1 MSLRMPLYQRGFFQN
16 ILIMTKKAFKGSEKT
31 QSNMSSV
38 IAGEF
43 RFANTELCVD
53 LKLLTYQ
60 PGSMKTG
67 KHMQGAIRRDSY
79 DHFTFVEKATMPNV
93 PPKRN
98 PIVYSGMYVN
108 VHKNDEGML
117 YPTFNRPVYSK
128 NFSFTKFCHKAA
140 RELRYVAPLIEEM
153 NR

>member
-1 MSLRMPLYQRGFFQN
+1 MPLYQRGFFQN

-31 QSNMSSV
+31 QSNMSSI

-60 PGSMKTG
+60 PGRLQTG
-67 KHMQGAIRRDSY
+67 KSLHGVIARDSY
-79 DHFTFVEKATMPNV
+79 DHFTFVEKESLANV

-128 NFSFTKFCHKAA
+128 NFSFKKFCYKAA

>member
-1 MSLRMPLYQRGFFQN
+1 MPLYQRGFFQN

-31 QSNMSSV
+31 QSNMSSI

-53 LKLLTYQ
+53 LKLLTCQ
-60 PGSMKTG
+60 PGRLQTG
-67 KHMQGAIRRDSY
+67 KHLLGTIMRDSY
-79 DHFTFVEKATMPNV
+79 DHFTFVEKASLPNV

>member
-1 MSLRMPLYQRGFFQN
+1 
-16 ILIMTKKAFKGSEKT
+16 MTKKVTE
-31 QSNMSSV
+31 NISSV

-43 RFANTELCVD
+43 RFPNTELCVD
-53 LKLLTYQ
+53 LKLLTCQ
-60 PGSMKTG
+60 PGRMKTG
-67 KHMQGAIRRDSY
+67 KQLLGTIMRDSY
-79 DHFTFVEKATMPNV
+79 DHFTFVEKESLANV

>member
-1 MSLRMPLYQRGFFQN
+1 MPLYQRGFFQN

-31 QSNMSSV
+31 QSNMSSI

-60 PGSMKTG
+60 PGRLQTG
-67 KHMQGAIRRDSY
+67 KSLHGVIARDSY
-79 DHFTFVEKATMPNV
+79 DHFTFVEKESLANV

-98 PIVYSGMYVN
+98 PIVYSGLFVN
-108 VHKNDEGML
+108 VHKSDDGRL
-117 YPTFNRPVYSK
+117 YPTFNRPVYSN
-128 NFSFTKFCHKAA
+128 NFSFKKFCFKAA
-140 RELRYVAPLIEEM
+140 YELRHIAPLIEEM

>member
-1 MSLRMPLYQRGFFQN
+1 
-16 ILIMTKKAFKGSEKT
+16 MTKKAFKGSEKT

-60 PGSMKTG
+60 PGRLQTG
-67 KHMQGAIRRDSY
+67 KSLHGVIARDSY
-79 DHFTFVEKATMPNV
+79 DHFTFVEKPTMPNV

-98 PIVYSGMYVN
+98 PIVYSGLFVN
-108 VHKNDEGML
+108 VHKSDDGRL

-128 NFSFTKFCHKAA
+128 NFSFRKFCFKAA
-140 RELRYVAPLIEEM
+140 YELRHIAPLIEEM

>member
-1 MSLRMPLYQRGFFQN
+1 
-16 ILIMTKKAFKGSEKT
+16 MTKKAIKGLEKT
-31 QSNMSSV
+31 QSKINSV
-38 IAGEF
+38 IAEDF
-43 RFANTELCVD
+43 RFPNTELCVD
-53 LKLLTYQ
+53 LKLLTCQ
-60 PGSMKTG
+60 PGRLQTG
-67 KHMQGAIRRDSY
+67 KSLHGVIARDSY
-79 DHFTFVEKATMPNV
+79 DHFTFEEKESLANV

-128 NFSFTKFCHKAA
+128 NFSFTKFCYKAA

>member
-1 MSLRMPLYQRGFFQN
+1 
-16 ILIMTKKAFKGSEKT
+16 MTKKAIKGLEKT
-31 QSNMSSV
+31 QSNISSV

-43 RFANTELCVD
+43 RFPNTELCVD
-53 LKLLTYQ
+53 LKLLTCQ
-60 PGSMKTG
+60 PGRMKTG
-67 KHMQGAIRRDSY
+67 KQLLGTIMRDSY
-79 DHFTFVEKATMPNV
+79 DHFTFVEKESLANV

-108 VHKNDEGML
+108 VHMNDEGML

-128 NFSFTKFCHKAA
+128 NFSFRKFCYKAA